1 MTLELL
7 VQWVGMVLAVLAL
20 AGLVW
25 ALSGA
30 RAVPVKLRRV
40 ALACMVIA
48 VAGGAER
55 VLSTRAW
62 LPQHHLDILRLIGE
76 LSLLIFGL
84 ALLGVGA
91 ALHRLGGRPRHAAGG
106 WLLIVSVLGFTT
118 CLCQLVLVPTI
129 GGPLGWGWYG
139 LTPEVNL
146 RSVADVTRA
155 TGLRFPVQTVL
166 MDGTFFGGLEPYAVA
181 RVRLPRD
188 GVTEFLYDQ
197 PFTWEYVRQG
207 VSTQG
212 FPRTRQMSV
221 LGWPLDAVRSA
232 TIAHAA
238 AGPEEWYLL
247 IDQHDGDSPIL
258 YLQWFSLKPVP
269 RNYQAAPDPQGR
281 HVRSLSH
288 CISVFPPLAASCA
301 ERAGMRTVRCRG
313 CGGRNG

>member
-40 ALACMVIA
+40 ALACMAIA

-55 VLSTRAW
+55 VVSTRAW
-62 LPQHHLDILRLIGE
+62 LPEHHLDILRLIGE
-76 LSLLIFGL
+76 LSLLTFGL

-106 WLLIVSVLGFTT
+106 WLLIVSVLGFSI

-129 GGPLGWGWYG
+129 GGPLGWGWHG
-139 LTPEVNL
+139 LTPEVSL

-155 TGLRFPVQTVL
+155 TGLTFPVQTVL

-188 GVTEFLYDQ
+188 GVTEFLHDQ
-197 PFTWEYVRQG
+197 SFVWEYVRQAVG
-207 VSTQG
+207 TQG
-212 FPRTRQMSV
+212 FPRTQQMSV

-247 IDQHDGDSPIL
+247 IDRHDGDSPIL
-258 YLQWFSLKPVP
+258 YLHWFSLKPVP
-269 RNYQAAPDPQGR
+269 RNYQAAPDLQG
-281 HVRSLSH
+281 HDTGSVSH
-288 CISVFPPLAASCA
+288 CISLLPPLAAS
-301 ERAGMRTVRCRG
+301 RAGRAKRHVVRC
-313 CGGRNG
+313 GRRDG